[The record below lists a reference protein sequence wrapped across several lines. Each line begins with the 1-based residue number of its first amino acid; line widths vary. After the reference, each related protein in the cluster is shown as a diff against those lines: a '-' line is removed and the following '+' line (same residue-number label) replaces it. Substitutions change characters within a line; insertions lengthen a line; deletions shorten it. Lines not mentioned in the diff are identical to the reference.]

1 MSGATLLYGSRRRLI
16 EAIKNLTPKLIIT
29 SDFNLAEASIQN
41 DDLIHI
47 YEDPLMLGWSLTIPQ
62 SISYIVIDLQGF
74 TSLSRDLAV
83 NTARRIVSIAKGLC
97 IAGKTKL
104 IILSPARARMD
115 GFTAPALP
123 VHSIDDEVINLEAN
137 SSATIHN
144 PLKLKN

>member
-1 MSGATLLYGSRRRLI
+1 MSRATLLYGSRRRLI
-16 EAIKNLTPKLIIT
+16 EAIKKLTPKLIIT

-47 YEDPLMLGWSLTIPQ
+47 YENPLMLGWNLTIPQ
-62 SISYIVIDLQGF
+62 NISYIVIDLQGF

-83 NTARRIVSIAKGLC
+83 NTARRILGIVKGLC

-104 IILSPARARMD
+104 VILSPARARID
-115 GFTAPALP
+115 GSIAPALP
-123 VHSIDDEVINLEAN
+123 VHSVDDEVINLEAN

-144 PLKLKN
+144 RSGLA